1 MLLYRIG
8 VVEIQSHPNEY
19 PAPNISG
26 QVTVNE
32 NMGNGFTMI
41 GTKCTVLVSTIN
53 NNSFIKQCFPCRP
66 KMLIL
71 DGTLFFHVNFKE
83 CTMLSSKFVITDL
96 FNRSIYALLTEKIPA
111 EVDIHLCLSSTSR
124 LG

>member
-53 NNSFIKQCFPCRP
+53 NNSFIKQCFPCR
-66 KMLIL
+66 
-71 DGTLFFHVNFKE
+71 
-83 CTMLSSKFVITDL
+83 
-96 FNRSIYALLTEKIPA
+96 
-111 EVDIHLCLSSTSR
+111 
-124 LG
+124 